1 MYYIEICVKGKLD
14 PDWSDWFGEL
24 QLQESTCDETI
35 LRGNLPDMAA
45 VYGVISRLGS
55 LVIPLVSV
63 TCIENSPNRMG
74 TPSQDILTGNNN
86 LADTK

>member
-1 MYYIEICVKGKLD
+1 MYCTEIHVKGKIN
-14 PDWSDWFGEL
+14 PNWSDWFGEL
-24 QLQESTCDETI
+24 HMQESTCDETV

-63 TCIENSPNRMG
+63 TCREE
-74 TPSQDILTGNNN
+74 L
-86 LADTK
+86 DTN

>member
-1 MYYIEICVKGKLD
+1 M
-14 PDWSDWFGEL
+14 
-24 QLQESTCDETI
+24 QEDMCNETI

-63 TCIENSPNRMG
+63 TGFEEL
-74 TPSQDILTGNNN
+74 D
-86 LADTK
+86 AD